1 LSSSDRGP
9 TFLITGATSGI
20 GRAAATRLARR
31 GRVLLVA
38 RDASKGAGVRD
49 EIVQQD
55 GAAELLVADLA
66 SGDQIRRLA
75 SEVRSR
81 LSRLDVLV
89 NNAAA
94 FTRHRHVTQEGL
106 EYQFSVNYLAQFRL
120 AVQLLPLLHQTGP
133 SRIINVASM
142 EHFLGRIHFE
152 DLQLESGYRGSRAYR
167 QSKLAVVLFTREL
180 ARRLGA
186 SGVCVNAVHP
196 GVVHTPLVQRI
207 NPLSRLVR
215 PFLLTP
221 RAGAESLTYLATAAG
236 LEAVSG
242 RYFHRTR
249 CVEPAR
255 RARDAVTQ
263 RRLWQATEELT
274 GLHWSD

>member
-1 LSSSDRGP
+1 MSSSDRGP

>member
-1 LSSSDRGP
+1 MSSSDRGP

-75 SEVRSR
+75 TEVRSR

-94 FTRHRHVTQEGL
+94 FTRHRRVTQEGL

-120 AVQLLPLLHQTGP
+120 AVRLLPLLRQTGP

-236 LEAVSG
+236 LETVAG

-255 RARDAVTQ
+255 RARDGATQ
-263 RRLWQATEELT
+263 RRLWQVTEELT
-274 GLHWSD
+274 GLHWRD